1 MRSGQRLKRSKIVR
15 LDLDVYEE
23 LVRAKGE
30 LTAKEGRSMSL
41 SDALRRM
48 IEAWYEKARE
58 EVKVTKAKCSSCG
71 REFYADAEARYAIC
85 PHCGTVLRKEE
96 VRA

>member
-1 MRSGQRLKRSKIVR
+1 MRRLKRTKMVR

-23 LVRAKGE
+23 LVKAKGW
-30 LTAKEGRSMSL
+30 LTAKEGRPVSL
-41 SDALRRM
+41 SDVLRQM
-48 IEAWYEKARE
+48 VGAWREKARE